1 MGKRLKGPGALVKL
15 HEKPD
20 EIEYGG
26 LAVVVEII
34 DTYTRTSYTITEEG
48 GWEANE
54 TYEEARRPHEVAA
67 VVIFSEAPRRFPY
80 SYSYTMLST
89 YANNA
94 ARQLG
99 QPIEVDLCKLRLV
112 QKA

>member
-48 GWEANE
+48 DTEVTGK
-54 TYEEARRPHEVAA
+54 YEEVRRPHEVAA

-80 SYSYTMLST
+80 SYSYTVLST

-99 QPIEVDLCKLRLV
+99 QPITIDLRHLRLV